1 MSINKNEFHFDDI
14 QDYRDEYIRQ
24 MNQHDDKTTFA
35 ITNADSLY
43 AMGLTMYSREYS
55 FASLVYNAFATSA
68 LDNNISLHPEQRKV
82 LGLIEENRGLIFS
95 APTSFGKT
103 FIVFEY
109 ICRMQPHNVVM
120 IVPTLAL
127 IDEYKRKI
135 IRQYKEKFSD
145 YNIYL
150 SIDPEKIYDFSKKNI
165 FIVTHDRVIDESVA
179 TLFESI
185 DFLIIDEVY
194 KLQKD
199 SSNNRVLILNIAYYN
214 MVKRSEKNVLLA
226 PFISGVENLDKLDDI
241 PAFYSTNFSPVVN
254 DVKIYNIIDE
264 KERNVYTDRIL
275 TSIPPQDNTLIY
287 FPTVVAIDKFIEQV
301 HIQDQSL
308 ELDDNPILK
317 DFVSWARR
325 EVHPQWSIIKAL
337 EKGFLVHHGQLPLG
351 IRMLELSLFNNPD
364 SRFSRLICTS
374 TLLEG
379 VNTSAKNIIITKPC
393 RSYNKT
399 FDAFDFYNLVGRTGR
414 LYQHY
419 LGVAHYIKTP
429 QDPQYEKSAAVKSIE
444 FELTDNSIDMD
455 INFGNYSTH
464 PEFVAVLNKLN
475 ITYEQYKS
483 DIARKYRFSTV
494 EFLLNNY
501 YKYKSSLLDVLYQQN
516 RNPNQSKLE
525 LIRVLCRILGMKEF
539 NFKLNTFI
547 INKLTYKYRQS
558 IREVVDT
565 TLQYYKNAN
574 LSDVINTTIRYKSSY
589 IEFTFYSQVDLL
601 RYFMECE
608 QVSPSL
614 ISTLH
619 ERLMKNI
626 EILYYL
632 KSPSKKMLKDM
643 GIYDGDIDNIIKVI
657 GSDFSSVAEL
667 QSLLVR
673 SYPKLNE
680 ISIVSKYVISG
691 LIS

>member
-214 MVKRSEKNVLLA
+214 MVKRSEKYVLLA

-337 EKGFLVHHGQLPLG
+337 EKGLLVHHGQLPLG

>member
-1 MSINKNEFHFDDI
+1 MV
-14 QDYRDEYIRQ
+14 
-24 MNQHDDKTTFA
+24 
-35 ITNADSLY
+35 
-43 AMGLTMYSREYS
+43 LTIYSREYS

-214 MVKRSEKNVLLA
+214 MVKRSEKYVLLA

>member
-214 MVKRSEKNVLLA
+214 MVKRSEKYVLLA

-379 VNTSAKNIIITKPC
+379 VNTYAKNIIITKPC

>member
-214 MVKRSEKNVLLA
+214 MVKRSEKYVLLA

-558 IREVVDT
+558 IREVADT

>member
-214 MVKRSEKNVLLA
+214 MVKRSEKYVLLA

-317 DFVSWARR
+317 DFVSLARR

-464 PEFVAVLNKLN
+464 PKFVAVLNKLN

>member
-1 MSINKNEFHFDDI
+1 M
-14 QDYRDEYIRQ
+14 
-24 MNQHDDKTTFA
+24 
-35 ITNADSLY
+35 
-43 AMGLTMYSREYS
+43 
-55 FASLVYNAFATSA
+55 
-68 LDNNISLHPEQRKV
+68 
-82 LGLIEENRGLIFS
+82 
-95 APTSFGKT
+95 
-103 FIVFEY
+103 
-109 ICRMQPHNVVM
+109 
-120 IVPTLAL
+120 
-127 IDEYKRKI
+127 
-135 IRQYKEKFSD
+135 
-145 YNIYL
+145 
-150 SIDPEKIYDFSKKNI
+150 
-165 FIVTHDRVIDESVA
+165 
-179 TLFESI
+179 
-185 DFLIIDEVY
+185 
-194 KLQKD
+194 
-199 SSNNRVLILNIAYYN
+199 
-214 MVKRSEKNVLLA
+214 
-226 PFISGVENLDKLDDI
+226 
-241 PAFYSTNFSPVVN
+241 
-254 DVKIYNIIDE
+254 
-264 KERNVYTDRIL
+264 
-275 TSIPPQDNTLIY
+275 IY
-287 FPTVVAIDKFIEQV
+287 FPTVVAIDKFIEQA

-364 SRFSRLICTS
+364 SHFSRLICTS

>member
-109 ICRMQPHNVVM
+109 ICRMQPQNVVM

-214 MVKRSEKNVLLA
+214 MVKRSKKYVLLA
-226 PFISGVENLDKLDDI
+226 PFIIGVENLDKLDDI

-254 DVKIYNIIDE
+254 DVKIYNILDE
-264 KERNVYTDRIL
+264 NERNVYTDRIL

-287 FPTVVAIDKFIEQV
+287 FPTVVAIDKFIEQA

-364 SRFSRLICTS
+364 SHFSRLICTS